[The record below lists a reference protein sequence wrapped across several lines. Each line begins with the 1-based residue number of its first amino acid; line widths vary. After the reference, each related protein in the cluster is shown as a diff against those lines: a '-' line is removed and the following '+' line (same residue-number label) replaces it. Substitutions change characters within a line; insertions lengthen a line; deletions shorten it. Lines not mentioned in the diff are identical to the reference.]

1 MHDSRER
8 QTVTEV
14 LERRASDGTDRTWIV
29 TPEGH
34 FGITDMRDRSRK
46 LAAGLM
52 QIGVMKGQTVLLMLS
67 DSIDMVT
74 AWLGLARIGAIEVPV
89 NAHLKGGVLEHVL
102 LDSGSTTLITSRCFL
117 DSIRPLL
124 PALPRLTTVIL
135 VDTTTADNLA
145 ALTGRRVLRLAD
157 LMVESCHELPHL
169 PRPSDLVAVMY
180 TSGTT
185 GRSKGVMITHTHA
198 YEYAHSVIELL
209 EMQSSDI
216 YYNPLPLFHIA
227 GQWAAVYASLIAGAT
242 VVLPTAFS
250 LSRFWD
256 DVRKANA
263 TCTFL
268 LGAMANWLNR
278 QQASATDADNPMQRM
293 LIVPLLP
300 EVEEFKARFSVKV
313 STTWGSTEIN
323 VPTRSGFTL
332 ANNRTCGRVVE
343 DRYDVRIVDADDREV
358 PSGVPGEAI
367 VRTHEPWLLMAGY
380 WNNPA
385 ATAEAWRNQWVHSG
399 DILMRDEAGNLYFV
413 DRLKDSIRRRGEN
426 ISSMEVE
433 AEILAHEAVLEC
445 AVIPVASEHSEEEVM
460 AVVTLK
466 PGFRLDP
473 EDLVAFLEPRMAR
486 FMLPRYIDFVT
497 GLSKTPTGKIQ
508 KYVLRQQGVT
518 PTSWDREKASTR
530 DRQA

>member
-1 MHDSRER
+1 MHDPRNR

-14 LERRASDGTDRTWIV
+14 LDCRATGSGDRTWII
-29 TPEGH
+29 TPEGR
-34 FGITDMRDRSRK
+34 FGVIEMRDRSLK
-46 LAAGLM
+46 LAAGLL
-52 QIGVMKGQTVLLMLS
+52 QIGVKKGQTVLLMLS
-67 DSIDMVT
+67 DSIDLVT

-89 NAHLKGGVLEHVL
+89 NVHLKGGVLEHVL
-102 LDSGSTTLITSRCFL
+102 LDSSANTLITSRRFL
-117 DSIRPLL
+117 DSVVPLL
-124 PALPRLTTVIL
+124 YALPRLTTMIL
-135 VDTTTADNLA
+135 VDTPTADDLA
-145 ALTGRRVLRLAD
+145 ALRDRRVLRLAD
-157 LMVESCHELPHL
+157 LMVSSRQEPPPS
-169 PRPSDLVAVMY
+169 PRPNDLVAVMY

-256 DVRKANA
+256 DVRKASA

-278 QQASATDADNPMQRM
+278 QPVSATDADNPMQRM
-293 LIVPLLP
+293 LIVPLLA
-300 EVEEFKARFSVKV
+300 EVEEFKARFGVKV

-323 VPTRSGFTL
+323 VPTRSGFML
-332 ANNRTCGRVVE
+332 ANNRTCGRVAE
-343 DRYDVRIVDADDREV
+343 DRYDVRLVDADDREV
-358 PSGVPGEAI
+358 PPGVPGEAI

-380 WNNPA
+380 WNNAA
-385 ATAEAWRNQWVHSG
+385 ATTEAWRNQWLHSG
-399 DILMRDEAGNLYFV
+399 DILMRDETGNLYFV

-445 AVIPVASEHSEEEVM
+445 AVIPVASEHSEDEVM

-473 EDLVAFLEPRMAR
+473 EDLVAFLVPRMAR
-486 FMLPRYIDFVT
+486 FMLPRYIDFVIV
-497 GLSKTPTGKIQ
+497 LPKTPTGKIQ
-508 KYVLRQQGVT
+508 KYVLRQHGVT
-518 PTSWDREKASTR
+518 ATTWDRDKAR
-530 DRQA
+530 ACDRQA